1 MTIGD
6 KKASLIRNDGSNI
19 TLNKPITISSTM
31 TDIIQITEP
40 GWYHGSFTYS
50 VNKDGDN
57 VTDTSNVKNTPAI
70 KIKDELT
77 SGKSYGYDVF
87 VAGTGDYIFNLETS
101 VFYGKKL
108 ANANITWYK
117 VSPLVKDWLDSTDSE
132 SALSA
137 NCGRLLKEEL
147 DTKSPNTHTHD
158 SLEITEDTRDTAT
171 KPSDYTNGFNFVGI
185 KDSTVIGLP
194 DAGTNTTYATVIGFD
209 GWTDSSGI
217 GAVELAITDSGL
229 IYMRKQAH
237 GDSTNSFGE
246 WFKIVTTSDGISWSN
261 VTNKPT
267 AYPPEAHNHDD
278 RYYTQFEVDQK
289 DSTISDAVNSLKSKF
304 DAISTANDHYSTLQ
318 WVLNYIMVKDNPG
331 SNAAYK
337 YGGKTFSQILDLNNM
352 GVAQTGI
359 AKVSGSW
366 PYYYGN
372 FGGVYY
378 IPGIAQSCT
387 LRYKPTPD
395 TCTQSSPI
403 SYSSN
408 NSVVNVNSST
418 GDMSYSEVT
427 GNTVDTVITVK
438 SGQYTAQERFI
449 IVENV
454 KLSENENN
462 FLSYW
467 GLTADMYT
475 TSISP
480 NGNYYYT
487 GYKSDTVKFTFNI
500 GDKFKNS
507 TIVNLLK
514 SYKSNVYVKGRIS
527 SDNSTVNFT
536 ERHIKSISVTDI
548 EKSFLVKPNTEL
560 VIDFTGNL
568 GFRPNDYKAEY
579 NQSNNT
585 NEIVSHWCN
594 SWNIEI
600 GFGNTSIITANGNG
614 Q

>member
-1 MTIGD
+1 MASE
-6 KKASLIRNDGSNI
+6 KVLYKAEDGTLIN
-19 TLNKPITISSTM
+19 LSTKV
-31 TDIIQITEP
+31 I
-40 GWYHGSFTYS
+40 
-50 VNKDGDN
+50 N
-57 VTDTSNVKNTPAI
+57 NT
-70 KIKDELT
+70 T
-77 SGKSYGYDVF
+77 
-87 VAGTGDYIFNLETS
+87 T
-101 VFYGKKL
+101 
-108 ANANITWYK
+108 
-117 VSPLVKDWLDSTDSE
+117 DSTTD
-132 SALSA
+132 ALSA
-137 NCGRLLKEEL
+137 AQGKVLASKFTTL
-147 DTKSPNTHTHD
+147 TKSSVGLGNVDNTAD
-158 SLEITEDTRDTAT
+158 SE
-171 KPSDYTNGFNFVGI
+171 KSV
-185 KDSTVIGLP
+185 K
-194 DAGTNTTYATVIGFD
+194 YATSAG
-209 GWTDSSGI
+209 SAN
-217 GAVELAITDSGL
+217 AVD
-229 IYMRKQAH
+229 
-237 GDSTNSFGE
+237 
-246 WFKIVTTSDGISWSN
+246 WSKVN
-261 VTNKPT
+261 NKPT

-418 GDMSYSEVT
+418 GAMSYSEVT

-438 SGQYTAQERFI
+438 SGQYTAQERFT

-454 KLSENENN
+454 KLATDENYW
-462 FLSYW
+462 LAKW
-467 GLTADMYT
+467 GLTADIYT
-475 TSISP
+475 TYT
-480 NGNYYYT
+480 GNDGNSFIN

-500 GDKFKNS
+500 GDQFKNS

-527 SDNSTVNFT
+527 SDNSVVNFT

-548 EKSFLVKPNTEL
+548 EEESYFDKPNTEL
-560 VIDFTGNL
+560 VIDFTGKL
-568 GFRPNDYKAEY
+568 GFRPNDYKTEIL
-579 NQSNNT
+579 SGNT
-585 NEIVSHWCN
+585 EIVSHWCN

-614 Q
+614 N